1 VNISEELA
9 AIRRDIEEL
18 KKTVDEVVKK
28 TENLTGVI
36 KINGYPTGTLTI
48 DEDLSINDLLRQIN
62 TIQAMLD
69 ALS

>member
-1 VNISEELA
+1 VNIPEEIA

-28 TENLTGVI
+28 TENMTGVI

-48 DEDLSINDLLRQIN
+48 DEDLSINDVLRQIN

>member
-1 VNISEELA
+1 VNIPEEIA

>member
-1 VNISEELA
+1 MNISEELA

>member
-1 VNISEELA
+1 VNIPEELA

-28 TENLTGVI
+28 TENMTGVI
-36 KINGYPTGTLTI
+36 KITGYPTGTLTI
-48 DEDLSINDLLRQIN
+48 DEDLSINDVLRQIN